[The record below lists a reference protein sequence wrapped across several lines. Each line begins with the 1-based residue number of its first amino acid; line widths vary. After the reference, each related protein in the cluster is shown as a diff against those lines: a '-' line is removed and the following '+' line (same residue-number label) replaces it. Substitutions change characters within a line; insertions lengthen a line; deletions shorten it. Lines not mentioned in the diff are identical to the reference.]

1 MAFDGILN
9 ILYAPYK
16 FQRAL
21 KNKLIDRKKLLEQ
34 SNKKMNNFVR
44 ALG

>member
-21 KNKLIDRKKLLEQ
+21 KNKLIEQ